1 MAVMTIRG
9 LEESVKE
16 ALKKKAKQEGAS
28 VNAVV
33 SKIIKEQLG
42 LQKKPRA
49 VTYHDLDKLAGTWS
63 DKDYLEFKRK
73 VADFERVDEGMW
85 R

>member
-9 LEESVKE
+9 LEDSVTQ
-16 ALKKKAKQEGAS
+16 ALKKRAKQEDAS

-33 SKIIKEQLG
+33 ARIIKEQLG

-49 VTYHDLDKLAGTWS
+49 ATYHDLDKLAGTWS
-63 DKDYLEFKRK
+63 DKDYLEFRRK
-73 VADFERVDEGMW
+73 VADFEKVDKEMW
-85 R
+85 K